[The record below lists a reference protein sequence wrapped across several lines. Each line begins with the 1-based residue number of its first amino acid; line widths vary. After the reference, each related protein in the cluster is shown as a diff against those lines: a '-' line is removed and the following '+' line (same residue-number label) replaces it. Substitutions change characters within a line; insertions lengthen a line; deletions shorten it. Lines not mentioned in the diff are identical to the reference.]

1 MRWRLLPTIHLMS
14 SLLGCTAD
22 ERQTALCRQIVATLA
37 TDATDISAL
46 PVEQDGM
53 LRFGFADAAELGRH
67 QVGLHEV
74 TCRFG
79 GGAFSAGRLDLMAV
93 EVAGAAHPHIRMILF
108 RHVIGLPT
116 PRALLEPAASG
127 LPRP

>member
-1 MRWRLLPTIHLMS
+1 MRWRLLPTILLMS

-37 TDATDISAL
+37 TDATDISPL

-53 LRFGFADAAELGRH
+53 VRFGFADAAELGRH

-79 GGAFSAGRLDLMAV
+79 GGAFSAGRLDLMAAA
-93 EVAGAAHPHIRMILF
+93 EEGAALSHRRKILCG
-108 RHVIGLPT
+108 HAYG
-116 PRALLEPAASG
+116 
-127 LPRP
+127 